1 MTGVLIAALMMK
13 CRGVGRVWVGGG
25 GGSREASVL
34 TLSQSEAG
42 PGVGVAVRRGPA
54 PRLRHVLGGPE
65 GGVADT
71 ARRVHDL
78 HPGQQR
84 EQQEEHHGAE
94 LPAGQHLLGLLPELE
109 VHQEYR
115 HSGNSQNIVLYDS
128 QS

>member
-1 MTGVLIAALMMK
+1 MCG
-13 CRGVGRVWVGGG
+13 GVGRVGVGGG
-25 GGSREASVL
+25 VGSWEAPVL

-54 PRLRHVLGGPE
+54 PRPRHVLGGPE

-84 EQQEEHHGAE
+84 EQQEEDHGAE
-94 LPAGQHLLGLLPELE
+94 LAAGQHLLGLLPELE

-115 HSGNSQNIVLYDS
+115 HPEFIH
-128 QS
+128 